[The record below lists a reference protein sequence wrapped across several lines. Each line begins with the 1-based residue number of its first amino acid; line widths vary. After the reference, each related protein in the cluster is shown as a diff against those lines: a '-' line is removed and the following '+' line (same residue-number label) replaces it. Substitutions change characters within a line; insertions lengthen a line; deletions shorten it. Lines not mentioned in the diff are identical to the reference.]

1 VITLSFYK
9 ILKTS
14 EGNLPL
20 DVNLKISEGEFISI
34 EGHSG
39 AGKTSLLRLIAGLL
53 KPDKGFIKVDG
64 KEWVDTEKGIFLPPQ
79 KRSIGFVFQDYSL
92 FPNMTVLKNIE
103 FALNGNKNKVQIEEI
118 IEMMELKNLKDR
130 HPDSLSGGQKQRVAL
145 ARAIVR
151 HPKILLLDEPFSAL
165 DSEMKMKL
173 QDYVLEIHKRFNL
186 TTILV
191 SHDVSEIFKM
201 SNRVIRLSKGKIFS
215 EGEAL
220 NVFHN
225 SYISGKFRFNG
236 EVLFVEKDD
245 VVFIV
250 SVLIGNNIVKV
261 IASEEEAVLL
271 QPGDKVMIVS
281 KAFNPLI
288 IKI

>member
-1 VITLSFYK
+1 MISLSLYK
-9 ILKTS
+9 TLKTS

-20 DVNLKISEGEFISI
+20 DVNLKINYGEFIAI
-34 EGHSG
+34 EGDSG

-53 KPDKGFIKVDG
+53 EPERGYIKVG
-64 KEWVDTEKGIFLPPQ
+64 EEEWIDTAKKIYLPPQ

-92 FPNMTVLKNIE
+92 FPNMTVMKNIE
-103 FALNGNKNKVQIEEI
+103 FALNGNKGKVQIKEI
-118 IEMMELKNLKDR
+118 IEMMGLENLKDR
-130 HPDSLSGGQKQRVAL
+130 YPDSLSGGQKQRVAL

-165 DSEMKMKL
+165 DSTMKLKL
-173 QDYVLEIHKRFNL
+173 QDFILEIHKRFNL

-201 SNRVIRLSKGKIFS
+201 SNRVIRLKQGKIIF
-215 EGEAL
+215 EGDAL
-220 NVFHN
+220 NVFYN
-225 SYISGKFRFNG
+225 NYISGKFRFNG
-236 EVLFVEKDD
+236 EVLFVEKED

-250 SVLIGNNIVKV
+250 SVLIGNNIIKV
-261 IASEEEAVLL
+261 IASEEEAASL
-271 QPGDKVMIVS
+271 QPGDKVIIVS